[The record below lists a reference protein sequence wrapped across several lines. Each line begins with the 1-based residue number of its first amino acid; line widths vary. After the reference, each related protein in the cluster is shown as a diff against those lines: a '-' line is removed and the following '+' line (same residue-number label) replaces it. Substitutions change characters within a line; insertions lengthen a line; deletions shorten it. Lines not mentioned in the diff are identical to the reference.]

1 MSTQFVTFRCLETG
15 DVVRE
20 IPIVWHLGDPFV
32 TSDTLCNVFS
42 LDKKEDLSVTSEY
55 DDSVACSL
63 DLFPVHAGFLHN
75 VYGTPTD
82 DNMPILVSDSESDDS
97 DDEEDIIYTG
107 ECKTPRFS
115 PNTKPKPTESVAST
129 NLSKSDSTSSH
140 ASSFK
145 WPADCKRVN
154 KVPFDVDGNVTFGHH
169 MSSPLPKPTG
179 KGGLPLNKLDFHVT
193 NRSWSH
199 ACATTWAE
207 VTRQDAVK
215 DCNSQVR
222 LQNCLGEK
230 LCRNTECS
238 FFKTHDKEFVQT
250 SSQQRGKRSASA
262 FLGVE
267 IEGPPC
273 KKCQEPM
280 EVITCGARATLVR
293 IDLPAAEGHL
303 LLFRHEGT
311 HACQPMDKKGKA
323 VVSKETQDAIK
334 EALPVFGGRFTSEK
348 LKNSATTVA
357 FEKMLSS
364 PDGSPIDVYKVARE
378 MQDARAVRDVMKEH
392 RATQRAPE
400 RAADDEV
407 KEMKRI
413 LDSKG
418 YRTLL
423 FDTAPLNWFMCPLD
437 LPWSPAKI
445 MLLMDRILGKPPFIG
460 CYACSDGGHSCINGR
475 VVEKVAT
482 VVPGIGLIKL
492 ATFVLP
498 AGERNVDEEKMW
510 QGIDYACRT
519 VAMEDADF
527 AKYRDK
533 EVWVKTNPKGE
544 ICFRPVGF
552 VRDAGGGG
560 WIGIRLNYN
569 KFMRREDR
577 KKYMTRDEAGNSLEK
592 GCDLHLVANM
602 GIHARCLDKSFEET
616 QFRTLFTRWYEAQA
630 PRRVMDARARLFD
643 FIMEQESKSVQSS
656 LSSLVLFYEGE
667 GERTLQLFTQSKGAN
682 PAEQLF
688 SKDGKLI
695 GVNLPASEFLHLEN
709 VTYITQ
715 SAWLEH
721 VGEGGH
727 SQRDSR
733 TNTLYDERRRVYT
746 AMQRARH
753 TAYDVLEEVREI
765 YVTPG
770 PVTTETRSHR
780 PNQVRSMGKRT
791 KTRVT
796 IDEPGTPTPAIKL
809 VRACLENPLEFQWQ
823 FDPNTEDPAA
833 RYVWQ
838 SSQEVDEAL
847 VVQYLETAVHFH
859 SEHRYV
865 DTRRVSVGS
874 LDEVRYQTSTTKG
887 HAQMLARM
895 FLQPD
900 KRLKVIQVGQPTV
913 RLTARGR
920 HDGFLDRSYTL
931 SSGRG
936 EPSRVIFGHLARA
949 AQQRISCSCYSWRQT
964 MTRVGRSTSVKLC
977 LCLSTLLFRAG
988 FKPGHAFYVQSGFT
1002 TEEIDDILTALG
1014 SRLTTGDRVGS
1025 EELAYGQWMVVP
1037 GTGRKARCAAS
1048 ESRKGCVTA
1057 KTHKQSQP
1065 ILSKDGPRV
1074 VVMGRRKVNGQ
1085 WVNHKFQFCL
1095 LHQCCATVLPN
1106 YCDVPPSPTDLVV
1119 AHGLS
1124 LTREQRLGAGALTFQ
1139 EQ

>member
-1 MSTQFVTFRCLETG
+1 
-15 DVVRE
+15 
-20 IPIVWHLGDPFV
+20 
-32 TSDTLCNVFS
+32 
-42 LDKKEDLSVTSEY
+42 
-55 DDSVACSL
+55 
-63 DLFPVHAGFLHN
+63 
-75 VYGTPTD
+75 
-82 DNMPILVSDSESDDS
+82 MPS
-97 DDEEDIIYTG
+97 
-107 ECKTPRFS
+107 
-115 PNTKPKPTESVAST
+115 
-129 NLSKSDSTSSH
+129 
-140 ASSFK
+140 
-145 WPADCKRVN
+145 
-154 KVPFDVDGNVTFGHH
+154 
-169 MSSPLPKPTG
+169 
-179 KGGLPLNKLDFHVT
+179 
-193 NRSWSH
+193 
-199 ACATTWAE
+199 
-207 VTRQDAVK
+207 
-215 DCNSQVR
+215 
-222 LQNCLGEK
+222 
-230 LCRNTECS
+230 
-238 FFKTHDKEFVQT
+238 
-250 SSQQRGKRSASA
+250 
-262 FLGVE
+262 
-267 IEGPPC
+267 
-273 KKCQEPM
+273 
-280 EVITCGARATLVR
+280 
-293 IDLPAAEGHL
+293 
-303 LLFRHEGT
+303 
-311 HACQPMDKKGKA
+311 
-323 VVSKETQDAIK
+323 
-334 EALPVFGGRFTSEK
+334 
-348 LKNSATTVA
+348 
-357 FEKMLSS
+357 
-364 PDGSPIDVYKVARE
+364 VYKFVDYFLAGPHDRE
-378 MQDARAVRDVMKEH
+378 MIATHNIQHLRCNDCQLEQWRLSTHYNVRNM
-392 RATQRAPE
+392 E
-400 RAADDEV
+400 R
-407 KEMKRI
+407 
-413 LDSKG
+413 
-418 YRTLL
+418 
-423 FDTAPLNWFMCPLD
+423 
-437 LPWSPAKI
+437 
-445 MLLMDRILGKPPFIG
+445 
-460 CYACSDGGHSCINGR
+460 GR
-475 VVEKVAT
+475 
-482 VVPGIGLIKL
+482 
-492 ATFVLP
+492 
-498 AGERNVDEEKMW
+498 
-510 QGIDYACRT
+510 
-519 VAMEDADF
+519 
-527 AKYRDK
+527 
-533 EVWVKTNPKGE
+533 
-544 ICFRPVGF
+544 
-552 VRDAGGGG
+552 RDAGFAS
-560 WIGIRLNYN
+560 WR
-569 KFMRREDR
+569 FVRRTRSHLVFELMARDGAYPDR
-577 KKYMTRDEAGNSLEK
+577 AGNEWTTPRTMIVPADLPGGTP
-592 GCDLHLVANM
+592 GCHW
-602 GIHARCLDKSFEET
+602 
-616 QFRTLFTRWYEAQA
+616 TLFT
-630 PRRVMDARARLFD
+630 MLNC
-643 FIMEQESKSVQSS
+643 
-656 LSSLVLFYEGE
+656 E

-1037 GTGRKARCAAS
+1037 GTGRKASCAAS

-1085 WVNHKFQFCL
+1085 WVNHKFQLCL